1 MAEHYVDA
9 FTNVASL
16 TLAKNDTV
24 TVGGDGFIY
33 RVFEK
38 MSTPS
43 TSPLGAIKK
52 QGSFFL
58 VPISTVA
65 TVGTK
70 ALYDPVDKVMVTVQ
84 IPFGKFYSAATS
96 NLVMASSKVTEARI
110 QEFYNKETFTKITGP
125 AYSTNINMASLYSEL
140 SGVTFSGYG
149 AVLYHDKWFYGQNN
163 FTACVGFNG
172 DGKTDFGADI
182 VWVAIP
188 NR

>member
-1 MAEHYVDA
+1 MAEHYVAA

-58 VPISTVA
+58 VPISTVV

-70 ALYDPVDKVMVTVQ
+70 ALYDPVDKAMVTVQ
-84 IPFGKFYSAATS
+84 IPFGKFYSAATP
-96 NLVMASSKVTEARI
+96 T
-110 QEFYNKETFTKITGP
+110 
-125 AYSTNINMASLYSEL
+125 
-140 SGVTFSGYG
+140 
-149 AVLYHDKWFYGQNN
+149 W
-163 FTACVGFNG
+163 
-172 DGKTDFGADI
+172 
-182 VWVAIP
+182 
-188 NR
+188 